1 MQTVTHLTPDF
12 AVTAELSDADFQ
24 EAAARGFKAIINNRP
39 DGEAPG
45 QPTAAS
51 QREIAQ
57 KHGLQYVHIPASQAN
72 IFSDSV
78 VGAMADALADL
89 DGPILAHCKSGMR
102 SAIAWAAASARTR
115 PVEEVEKILSQ
126 GPFDLSFL
134 HDELEQQAAH
144 GTGAKTA

>member
-12 AVTAELSDADFQ
+12 AVAGELSDADFE
-24 EAAARGFKAIINNRP
+24 EAAASGFKAIINNRP

-51 QREIAQ
+51 QKAIAE
-57 KHGLQYVHIPASQAN
+57 KHGLQYVHIPVNQAN

-78 VGAMADALADL
+78 VGAMADTLAKL

-102 SAIAWAAASARTR
+102 SAIVWAAASARTR
-115 PVEEVEKILSQ
+115 PVAEVEKILSQ

-144 GTGAKTA
+144 AAGTETA